1 MKSRRIADE
10 GILKR
15 HEENRDFFGWLTA
28 MDGWLE

>member
-1 MKSRRIADE
+1 MKSRRTADE

-15 HEENRDFFGWLTA
+15 HEEKLDFFGWLTA